1 MKRVVTNHIFT
12 NRKRIKELIP
22 KEAFR
27 EAIANELAHRTWDVK
42 SNINVAMYDN
52 RIEITS
58 PGVLPKGISKE
69 EYLNGEISI
78 PRNYILCNVFLRLHM
93 YRMFRNW
100 NKKNKSIL

>member
-1 MKRVVTNHIFT
+1 M
-12 NRKRIKELIP
+12 IP

-69 EYLNGEISI
+69 EYLNGGISI
-78 PRNYILCNVFLRLHM
+78 PRTIFYAMCF
-93 YRMFRNW
+93 
-100 NKKNKSIL
+100 

>member
-1 MKRVVTNHIFT
+1 M
-12 NRKRIKELIP
+12 IP

-27 EAIANELAHRTWDVK
+27 EAITNELAHRTWDVK

-58 PGVLPKGISKE
+58 PGGLPKGISKE
-69 EYLNGEISI
+69 EYLNGGISI

-93 YRMFRNW
+93 YRMFRNR

>member
-1 MKRVVTNHIFT
+1 M
-12 NRKRIKELIP
+12 IP

-27 EAIANELAHRTWDVK
+27 EAIANELAHRTWDVR

-69 EYLNGEISI
+69 EYLNEEYPYLETIF
-78 PRNYILCNVFLRLHM
+78 YAMCF
-93 YRMFRNW
+93 
-100 NKKNKSIL
+100 